1 MRFSGKFINAD
12 GKQVSWW
19 FDAVDEAQLR
29 EHLKAKGW
37 QIIELVDE
45 KSKNRDLALKADK
58 KLIWL
63 MACHIFGWVLMAVG
77 VLLMILEIAGVAVC
91 LFIGALFVS
100 VSTFCIADEV
110 GRVML
115 ITNPKEAALLKL
127 GTYAPIIAV
136 VMGCLA
142 LKEIKDLKAK
152 LSANA

>member
-1 MRFSGKFINAD
+1 MRFSGKFINAE
-12 GKQVSWW
+12 GKEVSWW
-19 FDAVDEAQLR
+19 FDAADEVQLR

-45 KSKNRDLALKADK
+45 KSKNLDLALKADK

-63 MACHIFGWVLMAVG
+63 IACHIFGWVLMAVG

-91 LFIGALFVS
+91 LFVGALLVII
-100 VSTFCIADEV
+100 STFLTADEV
-110 GRVML
+110 GKVMHV
-115 ITNPKEAALLKL
+115 TNPSEARILKL
-127 GTYAPIIAV
+127 ATYAPVIAP

-152 LSANA
+152 LSANV